1 MEQYQPERNKLIKQR
16 QKIIN
21 LPNYLTITRI
31 FLVPVLVVVLL
42 TKFPEKEIIGGS
54 IFLLASITDL
64 LDGYIARRRKQI
76 TRLGTLLDPIADKLL
91 ISAAFISLVE
101 LRLVPAWMV
110 VIVLGREITVMGL
123 RSIAS
128 SQGFSIPSSS
138 LGKFKMLS
146 QVVVIMILIL
156 GEDILGKLVW
166 LGTIGMWGVVV
177 AAVVSAIDYTIKFWE
192 GVKPKIVP

>member
-1 MEQYQPERNKLIKQR
+1 MEQYHLQRNRLIKQR
-16 QKIIN
+16 QGRIN

-31 FLVPVLVVVLL
+31 FLVPLLVVVLL

-64 LDGYIARRRKQI
+64 LDGYFARRRKQI
-76 TRLGTLLDPIADKLL
+76 TRLGTILDPIADKLL

-101 LRLVPAWMV
+101 LKLVPAWMI
-110 VIVLGREITVMGL
+110 VIILGREIAVMGL

-138 LGKFKMLS
+138 LGKLKMLS

-156 GEDILGKLVW
+156 GEDILGKLVL
-166 LGTIGMWGVVV
+166 LGTIGMWGVML
-177 AAVVSAIDYTIKFWE
+177 AAVVSATDYLVKFWRGIE
-192 GVKPKIVP
+192 LKIAS

>member
-1 MEQYQPERNKLIKQR
+1 MEQYQSERNRLIIQR
-16 QKIIN
+16 QKIRN

-31 FLVPVLVVVLL
+31 FLVPLLVVVLL
-42 TKFPEKEIIGGS
+42 TKFPEKEIIGGT

-110 VIVLGREITVMGL
+110 VIVLSREIAVMGL

-146 QVVVIMILIL
+146 QVVVIIILIL
-156 GEDILGKLVW
+156 GEDILGKLVL
-166 LGTIGMWGVVV
+166 LGTIGMWGVML
-177 AAVVSAIDYTIKFWE
+177 AAVVSATGYFVNFWR
-192 GVKPKIVP
+192 GIKPKIAP

>member
-1 MEQYQPERNKLIKQR
+1 M
-16 QKIIN
+16 
-21 LPNYLTITRI
+21 TITRI

-76 TRLGTLLDPIADKLL
+76 TRLGTLLDPVADKLL

-110 VIVLGREITVMGL
+110 VIILGREIAVMGL

-128 SQGFSIPSSS
+128 SQGLSIPPSS
-138 LGKFKMLS
+138 LGKFKMIS

-156 GEDILGKLVW
+156 GEDILGRLVL
-166 LGTIGMWGVVV
+166 LGTIGMWAVVL
-177 AAVVSAIDYTIKFWE
+177 AAVVSATDYSVKFWR
-192 GVKPKIVP
+192 GIKPKIAP